1 MDAITLPL
9 ESYRRNMRGTN
20 GGGDMATTTLRIGV
34 TTELNDRAG
43 RRLREVAPD
52 AEIVLLSPDGTWS
65 ADPANLD
72 CFFFSEDLYYLPE
85 AAGAFISLLDTAP
98 PKWMQTASTGVD
110 HAIFAF
116 LIESGATVTNSPGV
130 HGGPIAEYVFAYILS
145 HAKRLPQ
152 HAANH
157 SEHQWQ
163 PLGSV
168 ELAGQT
174 LGIVGYG
181 GIGESCAR
189 LGQAFG
195 MRTIATK
202 RRAPNDA
209 YLDQHL
215 SPDRLHELLAVSD
228 YVVLCCPL
236 TDQTLNLLDAD
247 ALAAM
252 QSNAVLINVARGR
265 VVDHDA
271 LAVALQSGAIAG
283 AVLDVAPL
291 EPLPPESPLWELPNC
306 QITPHDSCHVD
317 ASYLRTAEFFF
328 TNLSRLQN
336 GEPLEWIV
344 TDIELSNPSE
354 GDV

>member
-1 MDAITLPL
+1 MP
-9 ESYRRNMRGTN
+9 ESPPQSAFKSTM
-20 GGGDMATTTLRIGV
+20 RIGV

-43 RRLREVAPD
+43 DRLRAVAPD
-52 AEIVLLSPDGTWS
+52 AEIVLLDTNGCWS
-65 ADPANLD
+65 EDPGRLD
-72 CFFFSEDLYYLPE
+72 AFFFSEDLYFLPD
-85 AAGAFISLLDTAP
+85 AAGAFVKLLESAP

-110 HAIFAF
+110 HALFAY
-116 LIESGATVTNSPGV
+116 LLDSGAVVTNSPGV

-157 SEHQWQ
+157 TERQWT
-163 PLGSV
+163 PLDSV
-168 ELAGQT
+168 ELAGRT

-181 GIGESCAR
+181 GIGEACAK
-189 LGQAFG
+189 LAQAFG

-202 RRAPNDA
+202 RRPPSDA
-209 YLDQHL
+209 FLDQHL
-215 SPDRLHELLAVSD
+215 APDRLHELLSASD

-236 TDQTLNLLDAD
+236 TDETLNLIDAD
-247 ALAAM
+247 ALATM
-252 QSNAVLINVARGR
+252 QPHALLINVARGR

-271 LAVALQSGAIAG
+271 LGEALRTGGIAG

-291 EPLPPESPLWELPNC
+291 EPLQADSPLWELPNC

-328 TNLSRLQN
+328 TNLVHLAN
-336 GEPLEWIV
+336 GEPLEWVV

>member
-1 MDAITLPL
+1 MSQPWP
-9 ESYRRNMRGTN
+9 
-20 GGGDMATTTLRIGV
+20 RIGV
-34 TTELNDRAG
+34 TSELSARAG
-43 RRLREVAPD
+43 DRLTEIAPQ
-52 AEIVLLSPDGTWS
+52 AEIVLLNPDGSWIG
-65 ADPANLD
+65 DPDHLD
-72 CFFFSEDLYYLPE
+72 GFFFSEDLYYLPE
-85 AAGAFISLLDTAP
+85 AAGAFINLLGTAR

-110 HAIFAF
+110 HAIFKH
-116 LIESGATVTNSPGV
+116 LIDSGSIVTNSPGV

-152 HAANH
+152 HASNH
-157 SEHQWQ
+157 AERKWA
-163 PLGSV
+163 PLDTV

-181 GIGESCAR
+181 GIGEACAK

-195 MRTIATK
+195 MRSIATK
-202 RRAPNDA
+202 RRPPDGTF
-209 YLDQHL
+209 LDVHL
-215 SPDRLHELLAVSD
+215 SPDRLHDLLAVSD

-236 TDQTLNLLDAD
+236 TDETLNLIDTH

-252 QSNAVLINVARGR
+252 QSHALLINVARGR

-271 LAVALQSGAIAG
+271 LGEALRMGQIAG

-291 EPLPPESPLWELPNC
+291 EPLGPDSPLWDMPNC

-328 TNLSRLQN
+328 TNLGHLVA
-336 GEPLEWIV
+336 GESLEWVV
-344 TDIELSNPSE
+344 TDIELTDPSM